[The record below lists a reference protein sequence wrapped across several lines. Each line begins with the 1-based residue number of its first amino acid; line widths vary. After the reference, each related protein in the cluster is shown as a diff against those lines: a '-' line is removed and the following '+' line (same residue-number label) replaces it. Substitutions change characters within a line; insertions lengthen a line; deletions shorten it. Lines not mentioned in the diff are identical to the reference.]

1 MLYLKALRR
10 LLLTVDDL
18 LKALIRFNHF
28 FHLLVAVDLVRLN
41 QLALVND
48 VSHGKQILWPRSMD
62 IPVRVILIQ
71 IDICCC
77 RSLSYGYDTLR
88 TLVP

>member
-28 FHLLVAVDLVRLN
+28 VHLLVTVELVRLN
-41 QLALVND
+41 HLALVND
-48 VSHGKQILWPRSMD
+48 VSHGKQILWPRS

-88 TLVP
+88 PLVP